1 MKKKFR
7 ISISVKLITVT
18 MLLLAVTTFIL
29 ARESAGRFEAIS
41 IEGQRQA
48 SLDQSRA
55 IASEV
60 EGLLLAYI
68 DKSKV
73 VASLLLKDTSNAEE
87 KAKSL
92 ELTFG
97 RDKDFVALDVIS
109 RNKDVAPLR
118 VVNETYLQLQDK
130 TLDKSFIDILR
141 SAQTVQKIVSL
152 DNLFNGKDGYIEVRN
167 STIKDKVPLL
177 TIGFP
182 LAKDEYGAVTHVV
195 LAEVRMER
203 LQKLFSSLNKNSLY
217 SLYLVDDLGTLLAHP
232 TETKVLK
239 RETLLTHPV
248 VKKALSS
255 ELKQGQMNYTDE
267 KTKESFISAYA
278 KTAFGSAI
286 VATGSNAKILEKAHG
301 MKREAY
307 YIAGRILSVALFL
320 IFIFSITLT
329 TPIENLA
336 ELTNKVAKGDFSV
349 KASVRSRDEV
359 GQLGE
364 AFNQMLDGLVERD
377 KVKSMFNKFHGSSV
391 TEDLLKGDLQLGGSK
406 KIVTVFFSDVRDF
419 TKFSEGHTPEEVVS
433 MLNEY
438 FQIMVSIINKNG
450 GIVDK
455 FIGDAI
461 MAVWGAPNGTE
472 RDPQNA
478 VRACLEMRQALEE
491 LNKMREARGH
501 VPLKIGIGLHRGE
514 AISGT
519 VGSSERMEY
528 TVIGDTVNQAS
539 RIESSTKAFGT
550 DFLMSDSLADFVKDE
565 FIVEEAGK
573 VEVKGKTE
581 PLTLYKLLGY
591 YDAEKNPVL
600 VRTAFSDYDA
610 EAADKVKMAS

>member
-1 MKKKFR
+1 MC
-7 ISISVKLITVT
+7 
-18 MLLLAVTTFIL
+18 LLAVTTFIL
-29 ARESAGRFEAIS
+29 ARESANRFETIS
-41 IEGQRQA
+41 IEGQRQT
-48 SLDQSRA
+48 SLDKSKA
-55 IASEV
+55 VSSEV
-60 EGLLLAYI
+60 EGLLLSYI
-68 DKSKV
+68 DKAKV
-73 VASLLLKDTSNAEE
+73 IGSLLLKDTSSQEE

-97 RDKDFVALDVIS
+97 RDKDFVAIDVIS
-109 RNKDVAPLR
+109 RIKDAPPLR
-118 VVNETYLQLQDK
+118 IVNEAYLEQQDK
-130 TLDKSFIDILR
+130 LKVQKEGKSSSTKLDKTFIDVLR
-141 SAQTVQKIVSL
+141 SAQSVQKLISL
-152 DNLFNGKDGYIEVRN
+152 ENLFNGKDGHIEIRN
-167 STIKDKVPLL
+167 STIVEELPLL

-182 LAKDEYGAVTHVV
+182 LAKDEYGAVTHIL
-195 LAEVRMER
+195 LAEIRMER
-203 LQKLFSSLNKNSLY
+203 LQKIFSQKNGVY
-217 SLYLVDDLGTLLAHP
+217 TLYLVDDQGVLLGHP
-232 TETKVLK
+232 NESKVLR
-239 RETLLTHPV
+239 RESLAIHPV
-248 VKKALSS
+248 VQKALAS
-255 ELKQGQMNYTDE
+255 ELKQGQMNYTE
-267 KTKESFISAYA
+267 PKTSESFVSAYS

-286 VATGSNAKILEKAHG
+286 ISSVSNATILEEARS

-307 YIAGRILSVALFL
+307 YIAGRILSVAMFL

-336 ELTNKVAKGDFSV
+336 EITNKVAKGDFSV
-349 KASVRSRDEV
+349 KANVSTRDEV

-364 AFNQMLDGLVERD
+364 AFNQMLDGLIERD
-377 KVKSMFNKFHGSSV
+377 KVKTMFNKFHGSSV

-406 KIVTVFFSDVRDF
+406 KTVTVFFSDVRDF
-419 TKFSEGHTPEEVVS
+419 TKFSEGHTPEEVVN

-461 MAVWGAPNGTE
+461 MAVWGAPNSTE

-478 VRACLEMRQALEE
+478 VKACLEMRSALEE
-491 LNKMREARGH
+491 LNRIREARGH

-539 RIESSTKAFGT
+539 RIESSTKSFGT
-550 DFLMSDSLADFVKDE
+550 DFLMSDSLADFVKDD
-565 FIVEEAGK
+565 FIVQEAGK
-573 VEVKGKTE
+573 VEVKGKSE

-591 YDAEKNPVL
+591 YDEQKNPVL
-600 VRTAFSDYDA
+600 VKTAFSDYDS
-610 EAADKVKMAS
+610 EAADKVKMVS